1 MRDFQEY
8 TRNPRSARRS
18 RLLGLSLAAATVLV
32 GISLWAGIVP
42 LAPESIGIGGAGRDR
57 SLDAVETASRGPR
70 EGYNLVSGGPMN
82 VLVVGLDRRKGD
94 DIEELGTRT
103 DTIMLVRVDPGTG
116 EIKLVSVPR
125 DLLVEIAPNE
135 MDRINAAYAYG
146 GIERTIAVLQ
156 NYADVPIDHYA
167 IVSFSGFRSVV
178 DAMGGLEIDVQGEF
192 PPVRELDEGIQTLD
206 GGHALFYAR
215 YRGTPGGDLDRI
227 ERQQQVVAALRS
239 QALEWESVTELPEII
254 KIADQKVRTDM
265 GVEET
270 VALGRVLMQRGRGA
284 RMTATQL
291 EGTPQTLPNGD
302 QVLVPDEAANEEIL
316 QEFR

>member
-1 MRDFQEY
+1 MRDFEEY

-18 RLLGLSLAAATVLV
+18 RLLGVSLAAATVLV
-32 GISLWAGIVP
+32 GVSLWVGIVP
-42 LAPESIGIGGAGRDR
+42 LARESLGGVGRDR
-57 SLDAVETASRGPR
+57 GLDAVATASREPQ
-70 EGYNLVSGGPMN
+70 EGYGVVSGGPMN
-82 VLVVGLDRRKGD
+82 VLVVGLDRRKGRD
-94 DIEELGTRT
+94 VKELGTRT

-125 DLLVEIAPNE
+125 DLLVEIEPNE

-146 GIERTIAVLQ
+146 GIERTMAVLQ

-167 IVSFSGFRSVV
+167 IMSFSGFRSVV
-178 DAMGGLEIDVQGEF
+178 DAMGGLEIDVEGEF
-192 PPVRELDEGIQTLD
+192 PPAWELEEGTQILD

-227 ERQQQVVAALRS
+227 KRQQQVVAALRS
-239 QALEWESVTELPEII
+239 QALKWESVTKLPEII
-254 KIADQKVRTDM
+254 EIADQKVRTDM
-265 GVEET
+265 GLEET
-270 VALGRVLMQRGRGA
+270 IALGRVLMQRGRGA

-291 EGTPQTLPNGD
+291 EGTPRTLPNGD

>member
-1 MRDFQEY
+1 MRDFEEY
-8 TRNPRSARRS
+8 TCNPRSARRF
-18 RLLGLSLAAATVLV
+18 RLLGISLAAAVLA
-32 GISLWAGIVP
+32 GISLWVGIVP
-42 LAPESIGIGGAGRDR
+42 LARESIGAGGVVRDHG
-57 SLDAVETASRGPR
+57 LDAVATASREPQ
-70 EGYNLVSGGPMN
+70 EGYGVISGGPMN
-82 VLVVGLDRRKGD
+82 VLVVGLDRRKD
-94 DIEELGTRT
+94 RDVQELGIRT

-116 EIKLVSVPR
+116 EIKLLSVPR
-125 DLLVEIAPNE
+125 DLLVEIAPDE

-146 GIERTIAVLQ
+146 GIERTVAVLQ

-178 DAMGGLEIDVQGEF
+178 DAMGGLEIDVEGEF
-192 PPVRELDEGIQTLD
+192 PPVRDLEEGTQILD

-227 ERQQQVVAALRS
+227 KRQQQVVAALRS
-239 QALEWESVTELPEII
+239 QALKWESVTKLPEII

-265 GVEET
+265 GLGET
-270 VALGRVLMQRGRGA
+270 ITLGRVLMQHGRGA

-291 EGTPQTLPNGD
+291 KGTPQTLPNGD